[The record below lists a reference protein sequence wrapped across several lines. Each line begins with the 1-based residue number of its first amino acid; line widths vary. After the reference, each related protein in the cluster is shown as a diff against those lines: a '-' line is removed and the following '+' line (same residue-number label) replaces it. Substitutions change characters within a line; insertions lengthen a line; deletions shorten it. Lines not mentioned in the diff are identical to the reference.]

1 MSWSQSIIKLS
12 QTKNSRQEP
21 WGRNRNRDHGV
32 ILLTDLLPIASSSK
46 RQIGGKREKK
56 DERHRDG
63 EKVAETEWQRYRE
76 TRLGMNFSPASFL
89 ELGFLGNLMVTC
101 SQGLTILIQNLVQTP
116 YYQSPDFLGS
126 RNLIALT
133 IRGAGT
139 TSVCH
144 YISLAWT
151 LETSK
156 PIYNDIFPLTRPQL
170 PIFLILFKQFHSP
183 VTKHLNM

>member
-1 MSWSQSIIKLS
+1 MDRSEDTVSYYLKRKHFLENTMLSSWTHRLA
-12 QTKNSRQEP
+12 P
-21 WGRNRNRDHGV
+21 G
-32 ILLTDLLPIASSSK
+32 
-46 RQIGGKREKK
+46 
-56 DERHRDG
+56 RDG

-101 SQGLTILIQNLVQTP
+101 SQGLTILMQNLVQTP

-151 LETSK
+151 LETSNNFQ
-156 PIYNDIFPLTRPQL
+156 YF
-170 PIFLILFKQFHSP
+170 
-183 VTKHLNM
+183 